1 MSITIAAEYRGPR
14 PGNSVKQSRMKVLE
28 IHISPGHNFFGHYGS
43 PPGKHPTVTVA
54 DVECVAGRGL
64 RGDRFFGHQENYK
77 GQVTF
82 FSVEVFRGL
91 CEHLNIHDKEA
102 KVLRRNVL
110 TGGIHLTSLVGK
122 EFDLQGIRFAGV
134 AECSPCF
141 WMNEAFGPG
150 AEDYLRGRGGL
161 RARILTSGRLRVE
174 P

>member
-1 MSITIAAEYRGPR
+1 LPPDFAAHAG
-14 PGNSVKQSRMKVLE
+14 GNLIQQGRMKVLE

-43 PPGKHPTVTVA
+43 PPGKQLTVPVA
-54 DVECVAGRGL
+54 DVECVAGQGL

-82 FSVEVFRGL
+82 FSVEVYRGL
-91 CEHLNIHDKEA
+91 CEHLNIHDKA
-102 KVLRRNVL
+102 PKILRRNVL
-110 TGGIHLTSLVGK
+110 TSGINLNSLVGK

-150 AEDYLRGRGGL
+150 AEDYLRGHGGL
-161 RARILTSGRLRVE
+161 RARILTTGLLRVE

>member
-1 MSITIAAEYRGPR
+1 LPPDFAAHAG
-14 PGNSVKQSRMKVLE
+14 GNSINQSRMKVLE

-43 PPGKHPTVTVA
+43 PSGKHPTVAVA
-54 DVECVAGRGL
+54 DVECVAGQGL

-82 FSVEVFRGL
+82 FSVEVYRGL
-91 CEHLNIHDKEA
+91 CEHLNIRNKEP

-110 TGGIHLTSLVGK
+110 TSGINLNSLVGEK
-122 EFDLQGIRFAGV
+122 FDLQGIRFAGV

-161 RARILTSGRLRVE
+161 RARILTSGLLRVD

>member
-1 MSITIAAEYRGPR
+1 
-14 PGNSVKQSRMKVLE
+14 MKVLK

-43 PPGKHPTVTVA
+43 PSGKHPTVAVA
-54 DVECVAGRGL
+54 EIECVAGQGL

-82 FSVEVFRGL
+82 FSVEVYRGL
-91 CEHLNIHDKEA
+91 CEHLNIHDK
-102 KVLRRNVL
+102 KPKILRRNVL
-110 TGGIHLTSLVGK
+110 TSGIDLNSLVGE
-122 EFDLQGIRFAGV
+122 EFALQGVRFAGV

-141 WMNEAFGPG
+141 WMNEALGPG

-161 RARILTSGRLRVE
+161 RARILTSGLLRVK